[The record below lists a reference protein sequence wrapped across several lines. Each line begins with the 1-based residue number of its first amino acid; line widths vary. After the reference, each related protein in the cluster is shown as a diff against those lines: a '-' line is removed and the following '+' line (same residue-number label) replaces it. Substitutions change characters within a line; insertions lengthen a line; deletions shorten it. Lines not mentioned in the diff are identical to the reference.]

1 MQEEILSGK
10 RWDPYIPKWNGYR
23 TGKQLFAIMSSD
35 EFKKGK
41 KIAPLIKDEKGI

>member
-1 MQEEILSGK
+1 MEQLIHITDSIL
-10 RWDPYIPKWNGYR
+10 NGFR
-23 TGKQLFAIMSSD
+23 FFAIMSSD